1 MRAPKGE
8 QTGQTDERTP
18 GTPGDPNRPIGV
30 ALVSEEYPPFFGGGI
45 GTYAG
50 QIARALTDA
59 GVSVHV
65 ITLAAD
71 DTHPRHERDNGIT
84 VHRLTPW
91 PAGSRAGSAAWFST
105 AAARK
110 IAELAAAN
118 LIHIAEFAECGGA
131 GSAHA
136 LLNRLNPTGP
146 GARIP
151 SVVHFHTPTEVLFE
165 LRSLSEKTLTP
176 SLATL
181 EQMERTSI
189 LLADGWCAPSRFIA
203 EFSQQRYGLPSLPEV
218 IPYALRNR
226 PATTADVPDQPRV
239 LFVGRL
245 EPRKGL
251 RVLLSAWRSVVEAHP
266 DAELRLVGAD
276 TNCGPDNS
284 WYGRW
289 LVAQLPEHVRSRVTI
304 VGPLP
309 PDRLA
314 DEQARAR
321 LAVVPSLWENFPF
334 TCIEAMSH
342 ARPMVVADQG
352 GMAEMVEGSGAGE
365 IVPSGD
371 DTALAAAIIAMLN
384 KPTETLTSM
393 GLAGRE
399 KILRMCAPE
408 TVVSQRIAM
417 YRRLIEAARGTTR
430 SGGSTTQRD
439 QIIRQRLDLWRR
451 WRMVG
456 ERDFE
461 QLDRPPM
468 SARIRPWLDAETEL
482 ECTQASVAGPD
493 RTPEAV

>member
-1 MRAPKGE
+1 MRANQGE
-8 QTGQTDERTP
+8 SARRSEHHQTPTEHHAS
-18 GTPGDPNRPIGV
+18 IGV

-91 PAGSRAGSAAWFST
+91 PAGTRAGSAAWFAA

-110 IAELAAAN
+110 VTELAAAG
-118 LIHIAEFAECGGA
+118 LVHIAEFAECGGA
-131 GSAHA
+131 GSALA
-136 LLNRLNPTGP
+136 LLNRLNPNSQ

-165 LRSLSEKTLTP
+165 LRSLNEKSITP

-203 EFSQQRYGLPSLPEV
+203 DFAKHRYGLPSLPEV

-226 PATTADVPDQPRV
+226 PATTAPVPDEPRV

-251 RVLLSAWRSVVEAHP
+251 RVLLSAWRSVVQARP

-276 TNCGPDNS
+276 TNCGPDGA

-289 LVAQLPEHVRSRVTI
+289 LVSQLPEHVRSRTTI

-314 DEQARAR
+314 DEQARTR
-321 LAVVPSLWENFPF
+321 VAVVPSLWENFPF

-352 GMAEMVEGSGAGE
+352 GMAEMVEGSNAGE

-371 DTALAAAIIAMLN
+371 DASLAQAIINTLN
-384 KPTETLTSM
+384 KPTATLTKR

-399 KILRMCAPE
+399 KILSMCDPH
-408 TVVSQRIAM
+408 TVVTQRIEM
-417 YRRLIEAARGTTR
+417 YRRLIDVNVQKHTASPA
-430 SGGSTTQRD
+430 QRR
-439 QIIRQRLDLWRR
+439 QIIEQRLDLWRR
-451 WRMVG
+451 WQTVG
-456 ERDFE
+456 ERNFE

-468 SARIRPWLDAETEL
+468 SARIRPWLDEEIGVESAT
-482 ECTQASVAGPD
+482 TTRGSAKP
-493 RTPEAV
+493 TPAAV